1 MAKDLKKSMSAA
13 IKAGDLYYMKGKV
26 KMLAVTKEMLDK
38 WKKDNKGNYDG
49 KALTAYANAKGKKI
63 NPVEKS
69 LRPKLR
75 GEKSTPKSAKKG
87 SGAQHKRSK
96 VDTGLSDAYKELKTA
111 ETAIADRLA
120 DNAAFRAKVAA
131 ATVKQR
137 ENIIRGKGATNAPPN
152 LKGEAVPGDNKP
164 DRLSPALLARQKALR
179 ERQEALKN
187 NKNKGGMIMKKK
199 PAAKMMA
206 GGMAA
211 KKKPAAKMMG
221 GGMAKKKGAS
231 MYNKGGAAKKR

>member
-75 GEKSTPKSAKKG
+75 GD
-87 SGAQHKRSK
+87 KRSK
-96 VDTGLSDAYKELKTA
+96 KPGVLSDRHKGPGPSSGKTFKFKSSRRCCNFSK
-111 ETAIADRLA
+111 TSYCGCTCKTR
-120 DNAAFRAKVAA
+120 
-131 ATVKQR
+131 
-137 ENIIRGKGATNAPPN
+137 
-152 LKGEAVPGDNKP
+152 
-164 DRLSPALLARQKALR
+164 
-179 ERQEALKN
+179 
-187 NKNKGGMIMKKK
+187 
-199 PAAKMMA
+199 
-206 GGMAA
+206 
-211 KKKPAAKMMG
+211 
-221 GGMAKKKGAS
+221 
-231 MYNKGGAAKKR
+231 

>member
-63 NPVEKS
+63 KPVEKS

-75 GEKSTPKSAKKG
+75 GEKSTPKPAKKG
-87 SGAQHKRSK
+87 SGAQHKRSE
-96 VDTGLSDAYKELKTA
+96 VFTATGDVQAIEKK
-111 ETAIADRLA
+111 IADNLA
-120 DNAAFRAKVAA
+120 ANEAFRLKVA
-131 ATVKQR
+131 R
-137 ENIIRGKGATNAPPN
+137 ELGKGNIERGKGATNAPPN

-164 DRLSPALLARQKALR
+164 DRLSPALLAKQKALR
-179 ERQEALKN
+179 ERQEAMK
-187 NKNKGGMIMKKK
+187 KNKGGMIM
-199 PAAKMMA
+199 
-206 GGMAA
+206 

>member
-63 NPVEKS
+63 KPVEKS

-75 GEKSTPKSAKKG
+75 GEKSTPKPAKKG

-111 ETAIADRLA
+111 ETAIADKLA

-137 ENIIRGKGATNAPPN
+137 ENIEGGKTVTISPSTAMTQGATAAVNRSGTST
-152 LKGEAVPGDNKP
+152 KGRVT
-164 DRLSPALLARQKALR
+164 PALKAKQDALAAKRAAAAK
-179 ERQEALKN
+179 
-187 NKNKGGMIMKKK
+187 KNKGGPVSAK
-199 PAAKMMA
+199 PKGAY
-206 GGMAA
+206 
-211 KKKPAAKMMG
+211 MG

>member
-63 NPVEKS
+63 KPVEKS

-75 GEKSTPKSAKKG
+75 GDSKESKITKTKLKPGQKGDLFSDRHKGPGPSSGKTFKEKIAESDKSLQAAEDAVTSAK
-87 SGAQHKRSK
+87 Q
-96 VDTGLSDAYKELKTA
+96 
-111 ETAIADRLA
+111 AIA
-120 DNAAFRAKVAA
+120 AAR
-131 ATVKQR
+131 VKQR

-179 ERQEALKN
+179 ERQEAMK
-187 NKNKGGMIMKKK
+187 KNKGGMIMKKK
-199 PAAKMMA
+199 PA
-206 GGMAA
+206 
-211 KKKPAAKMMG
+211 AAKMMG

>member
-63 NPVEKS
+63 KPVEKS

-75 GEKSTPKSAKKG
+75 GEKSTPKPAKKG

-137 ENIIRGKGATNAPPN
+137 ENIEGGKTVTVTPSTAMSQAATDAVDRSGTST
-152 LKGEAVPGDNKP
+152 KGRVT
-164 DRLSPALLARQKALR
+164 PALKARQDALAAKR
-179 ERQEALKN
+179 AAAAK
-187 NKNKGGMIMKKK
+187 KNKGGPVSAK
-199 PAAKMMA
+199 PKGAY
-206 GGMAA
+206 
-211 KKKPAAKMMG
+211 MG

>member
-63 NPVEKS
+63 KPVEKS

-75 GEKSTPKSAKKG
+75 GDSKESKITVSKLKPGQKGDLLSDRHEGSGPASKNNPMARVKKITNAAAEKSSAE
-87 SGAQHKRSK
+87 SK
-96 VDTGLSDAYKELKTA
+96 FNDLTLDQQKTVQNRVNNGM
-111 ETAIADRLA
+111 TRNNAIAKTYA
-120 DNAAFRAKVAA
+120 DTILEK
-131 ATVKQR
+131 
-137 ENIIRGKGATNAPPN
+137 PPT
-152 LKGEAVPGDNKP
+152 K
-164 DRLSPALLARQKALR
+164 
-179 ERQEALKN
+179 
-187 NKNKGGMIMKKK
+187 KNKGGMIMKKK
-199 PAAKMMA
+199 PT
-206 GGMAA
+206 
-211 KKKPAAKMMG
+211 AKMMG
-221 GGMAKKKGAS
+221 GGMMRAKKKGAS